1 VGASETTECT
11 LLGAIRSCH
20 PAQNLNKDSAMRDAP
35 EDVFDLECFLPYLL
49 NQAAEASSRSFAA
62 VYREEFG
69 ISRTQWRIMAN
80 LGKFGGMTA
89 SEICRISHIEKTKV
103 SRAVGQLQELGYLTR
118 TRAQDDKRRENLS
131 LTATG
136 QTVFRKLGARGLAYQ
151 AQLATA
157 LGADRLAELE
167 AMLQEVRA
175 LHAGDVE
182 QE

>member
-1 VGASETTECT
+1 
-11 LLGAIRSCH
+11 
-20 PAQNLNKDSAMRDAP
+20 MRDVPA
-35 EDVFDLECFLPYLL
+35 DAFDLDRFLPYLL

-118 TRAQDDKRRENLS
+118 SRAKDDKRRENLS
-131 LTATG
+131 LTVSG
-136 QTVFRKLGARGLAYQ
+136 QKVFRQLGARGLAYQ
-151 AQLATA
+151 AKLATA

-167 AMLQEVRA
+167 AMLHEVRT
-175 LHAGDVE
+175 LHTGAAD